1 MMGIKLRQFGPLDQV
16 CLEDLVPKANFY
28 RHVDRKLDFSFV
40 RDLVKDCYAP
50 IGRRSIDPVGWLRT
64 HARREQARSEGT
76 APQPVPSERALVP
89 ACPSC

>member
-28 RHVDRKLDFSFV
+28 RHVYRKLDLSFV

-50 IGRRSIDPVGWLRT
+50 IGRRSIDPVVFFKT
-64 HARREQARSEGT
+64 HPRDY
-76 APQPVPSERALVP
+76 PY
-89 ACPSC
+89 